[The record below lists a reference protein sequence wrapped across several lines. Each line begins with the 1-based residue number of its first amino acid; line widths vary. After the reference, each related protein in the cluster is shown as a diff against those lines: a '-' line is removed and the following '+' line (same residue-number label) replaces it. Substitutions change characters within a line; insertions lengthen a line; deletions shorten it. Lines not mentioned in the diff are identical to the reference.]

1 MTVDSINEPQEP
13 TYVVRISIGNGG
25 SVDIYLDGPEGLAE
39 FNRDPDGYAAAL
51 FDLSR
56 DEYREWV
63 TLHGTPLCGCMT
75 KAGRP
80 CSLAAA
86 SYGQD
91 AASWKQKHRRIACS
105 YHERNGY
112 PVVSHDTAQL
122 KPDHTDPAQPDEA

>member
-1 MTVDSINEPQEP
+1 M
-13 TYVVRISIGNGG
+13 
-25 SVDIYLDGPEGLAE
+25 DIYLDGPEGLAE

-86 SYGQD
+86 TGRGKLE
-91 AASWKQKHRRIACS
+91 AEAPPHRLPLSR
-105 YHERNGY
+105 
-112 PVVSHDTAQL
+112 AQRL
-122 KPDHTDPAQPDEA
+122 SGGKP